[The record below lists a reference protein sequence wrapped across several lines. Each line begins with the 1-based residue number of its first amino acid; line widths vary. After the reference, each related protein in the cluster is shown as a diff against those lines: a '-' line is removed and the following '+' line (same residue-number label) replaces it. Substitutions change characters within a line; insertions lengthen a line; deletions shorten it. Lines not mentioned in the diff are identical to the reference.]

1 VVIRGDYLEKRWRG
15 RRDGGMEGWRDGGD
29 CVLVLGYRV
38 CASLLGCLVDVG
50 VGIHL
55 YVICTQYMNQH
66 TNPPLSHIPVPLP
79 LDSPE
84 CIQSRMDS

>member
-1 VVIRGDYLEKRWRG
+1 VVIRGEYLKER
-15 RRDGGMEGWRDGGD
+15 WRDGGD

-66 TNPPLSHIPVPLP
+66 TNLPCHNSPIPLRHR
-79 LDSPE
+79 DSPE
-84 CIQSRMDS
+84 CISIANGQLRR